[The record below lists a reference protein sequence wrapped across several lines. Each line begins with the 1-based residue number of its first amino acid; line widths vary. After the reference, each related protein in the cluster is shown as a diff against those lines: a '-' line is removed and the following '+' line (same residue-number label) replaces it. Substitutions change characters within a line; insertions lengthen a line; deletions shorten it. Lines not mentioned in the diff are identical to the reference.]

1 MNIHQKLIEV
11 RKTIKG
17 FNKDTKG
24 FNYSYVSGNQIL
36 RAIKNKMDELGILL
50 IPEVDYDSLSW
61 HKHEYTNVKG
71 QDKLDFIIQ
80 GKMIYKWINADNPA
94 EDYINVPW
102 LMVGQQSDDI
112 SKAVGTALT
121 YNERYFLLKF
131 FNCPT
136 DEDDPDNKQGED
148 YQAKSSK
155 SANSQ
160 SSFKSKSDKV
170 ISEPQV
176 KRLYAIGR
184 GKDTNAIKSI
194 LNNFGYSAATEIQVK
209 DYNDIC
215 KKVEEL

>member
-36 RAIKNKMDELGILL
+36 RAIKDKMDELGILL
-50 IPEVDYDSLSW
+50 IPEVDYDTLSW
-61 HKHEYTNVKG
+61 CKHEYTNIKG

-80 GKMIYKWINADNPA
+80 GKMIYKWVNAESPA

-136 DEDDPDNKQGED
+136 DEDDPDNKQGEE
-148 YQAKSSK
+148 YTVKANKSG
-155 SANSQ
+155 NSQ
-160 SSFKSKSDKV
+160 SSVKR
-170 ISEPQV
+170 ISEPQQ
-176 KRLYAIGR
+176 KRLFAIGK
-184 GKDTNAIKSI
+184 GKDTQAIKNI
-194 LNNFGYSAATEIQVK
+194 LSSFGYSAAAEILVK

-215 KKVEEL
+215 KKVEVL

>member
-50 IPEVDYDSLSW
+50 IPEVDYDTLSW
-61 HKHEYTNVKG
+61 CKHEYTNIKG

-136 DEDDPDNKQGED
+136 DEDDPDNKQGEE
-148 YQAKSSK
+148 YTVKVNKSG
-155 SANSQ
+155 NSQ
-160 SSFKSKSDKV
+160 SSVKR
-170 ISEPQV
+170 ISEPQQ
-176 KRLYAIGR
+176 KRLFAIGK
-184 GKDTNAIKSI
+184 GKDTQAIKNI
-194 LNNFGYSAATEIQVK
+194 LSSFGYSAATEILVK

>member
-17 FNKDTKG
+17 FSKDTKG

-36 RAIKNKMDELGILL
+36 RAIKDKMDELGILL
-50 IPEVDYDSLSW
+50 IPEVDYDTLSW
-61 HKHEYTNVKG
+61 CKHEYTNIKG

-80 GKMIYKWINADNPA
+80 GKMTYKWVNAESPA

-148 YQAKSSK
+148 YQAV
-155 SANSQ
+155 ACLL
-160 SSFKSKSDKV
+160 V
-170 ISEPQV
+170 
-176 KRLYAIGR
+176 
-184 GKDTNAIKSI
+184 
-194 LNNFGYSAATEIQVK
+194 
-209 DYNDIC
+209 
-215 KKVEEL
+215 